1 MTELFEGERIDEV
14 NDKLKLIQKPEGLT
28 FGTDAL
34 LLAGY
39 VSGKNPVGLELGAGS
54 GIISFLLLTR
64 GKVNEATAL
73 EVQEDYARLTERNAE
88 LNGLSERL
96 RTLNIDLRDFERAE
110 SFDIVYTNP
119 PYMTVGS
126 GLANAF
132 SGKNLARHEV
142 MGDIRDFCRCAS
154 SSLKYGGK
162 FAVVYRPDRLTD
174 LLSAMAENRLEAKR
188 MTFVHAD
195 TDTEPSMVLI
205 EAKKGGKCGLKVTAP
220 LVIYADREHKKYS
233 ADMDYIMDF
242 GTFPDKFLRR

>member
-1 MTELFEGERIDEV
+1 MIKLLEGERIDEV
-14 NDKLKLIQKPEGLT
+14 NDRLKLIQKTEGLT

-39 VSGKNPVGLELGAGS
+39 VSGKSPLGLELGAGS

-64 GKVNEATAL
+64 DKVKDAVAL

-88 LNGLSERL
+88 LNGLSDRL
-96 RTLNIDLRDFERAE
+96 KTLNTDLRDFKSDE

-126 GLANAF
+126 GLANTF
-132 SGKNLARHEV
+132 TGKNLARHEV
-142 MGDIRDFCRCAS
+142 MGDIRDFCKCAS
-154 SSLKYGGK
+154 ASLKYGGK

-174 LLSAMAENRLEAKR
+174 LLSAMAEYKLEAKR

-195 TDTEPSMVLI
+195 TDSEASMVLI
-205 EAKKGGKCGLKVTAP
+205 EAKKGGKCGLKLTAP
-220 LVIYADREHKKYS
+220 LIIYSDKEHKKYT
-233 ADMDYIMDF
+233 ADMDYVMQF
-242 GTFPDKFLRR
+242 GSFPEKFLRR